1 MGTHQWYGTAASEA
15 APLRLP
21 ALPGG
26 NVRPGSAARADQKLS
41 AGECSQWF
49 LVLQFPVVSRL

>member
-49 LVLQFPVVSRL
+49 LVL

>member
-1 MGTHQWYGTAASEA
+1 MGTHQWCGTAVSEA
-15 APLRLP
+15 APPRLP

-26 NVRPGSAARADQKLS
+26 NVRPGSAAQTGQTLF

-49 LVLQFPVVSRL
+49 LVL